1 MLQSSHRS
9 GCVEPSPRFP
19 VDVWGQRSSGLRIIA
34 PWIQV
39 CSADG
44 PGCLNTAAWMPGI
57 SQQPPPPVLA
67 VCGGCCILRGTEKA
81 QSCAAHQQ
89 AVLCAIKLWRSCS
102 SVLSCRVW
110 RLCTLD
116 CAVIGHEKQIVVQ
129 KLMVARIFRSVSDQF
144 VQTLKPSDICVAGH
158 STALPALPSN
168 LGRSLAQ

>member
-1 MLQSSHRS
+1 M
-9 GCVEPSPRFP
+9 
-19 VDVWGQRSSGLRIIA
+19 
-34 PWIQV
+34 
-39 CSADG
+39 
-44 PGCLNTAAWMPGI
+44 
-57 SQQPPPPVLA
+57 
-67 VCGGCCILRGTEKA
+67 
-81 QSCAAHQQ
+81 
-89 AVLCAIKLWRSCS
+89 
-102 SVLSCRVW
+102 LSCRVW